1 MVLNLL
7 KQRDIYR
14 YDRPENEIEIDRELK
29 TEDRELNRQKAD
41 RQKERELRSR
51 ESANLLKKI
60 QREKQNQ
67 KEPKVELRDRR
78 KN

>member
-14 YDRPENEIEIDRELK
+14 YDRPENEIEIDREVK

-51 ESANLLKKI
+51 EI
-60 QREKQNQ
+60 QNQ
-67 KEPKVELRDRR
+67 KEPKVELRDKR